1 MAHNYTELYA
11 DKWSADMLQD
21 ADDAV
26 TKCEL
31 WDWLKNVPT
40 PTKED
45 EGFMFSVDPNIMK
58 IDKEMKLYDYH
69 SGSSYGWTMRQM
81 EYIAK
86 NGWESFR
93 DLRLKR
99 MEERKKKEVTPL
111 TVAEAYRNILP
122 DGEQQYQGMKA
133 FSEGKLSYAEM
144 RRLCG

>member
-1 MAHNYTELYA
+1 MSRNYTELYT
-11 DKWSADMLQD
+11 DKWSADMLKD
-21 ADDAV
+21 ADAAI

-31 WDWLKNVPT
+31 WDWLKEFT
-40 PTKED
+40 PED
-45 EGFMFSVDPNIMK
+45 GNGFMFTTHPNLEK
-58 IDKEMKLYDYH
+58 INKEMKLYDNH
-69 SGSSYGWTMRQM
+69 SGTSYGWTMRQM

-99 MEERKKKEVTPL
+99 MEEDKKVTPL

-133 FSEGKLSYAEM
+133 FSEGKISYAEM
-144 RRLCG
+144 RGLCG